1 MSTRN
6 SLAAFPIAAS
16 LLMTAATAQPNQNTS
31 PALTGHGAAVLSVM
45 AGADN
50 IQSSNFGGNSFRI
63 TNTGHKTITQVTI
76 DVTGALYPD
85 TVFDPEGLAG
95 DSIAKPLHLDTRG
108 GTGVVDPEGPD
119 ATRYV
124 GPGGAKGY
132 ERLVLVFDPD
142 IDRGFNPGERL
153 GFSIDMDPNS
163 IAGTNKGPV
172 DAGTVPH
179 WDAGGV
185 SGAELI
191 ASRFTVTFADGTS
204 ATGQLHGTDTQAG
217 AHGRAAQN
225 SPNLKAQ
232 LRVNDL
238 EPGGVGTYSTDGPRM
253 TVQGPAGRTA
263 RVVLTKGFI
272 QPVTAYNE
280 KLHEQLK
287 TLAASDFPA
296 NNAVEFQ
303 TVDVTLTG
311 KPQDVTAKFRF
322 SGVPGPAFATHPE
335 RPFSVD
341 TDKLP
346 IGVVAAIID
355 PENDALPLGPVT
367 DPIYLTF
374 E

>member
-1 MSTRN
+1 MN
-6 SLAAFPIAAS
+6 SNNVLAVSLTAAC
-16 LLMTAATAQPNQNTS
+16 LFVIAATAQPRKGAAAAG
-31 PALTGHGAAVLSVM
+31 PEHGAAVLSVM
-45 AGADN
+45 ADVDN

-63 TNTGHKTITQVTI
+63 KNTGHKTITQVTI

-108 GTGVVDPEGPD
+108 GTGIVEPGGPN

-132 ERLVLVFDPD
+132 EKLVLVFAPETDS
-142 IDRGFNPGERL
+142 GFNPGERL

-191 ASRFTVTFADGTS
+191 ASRFTVTFADGTTAS
-204 ATGQLHGTDTQAG
+204 GQLHGTRTQAG
-217 AHGRAAQN
+217 AHGRASQA
-225 SPNLKAQ
+225 SPELKVK
-232 LRVNDL
+232 LRVNGR
-238 EPGGVGTYSTDGPRM
+238 EPGGVGTFASKGPRI

-280 KLHEQLK
+280 KLHDQLTK
-287 TLAASDFPA
+287 LAKSDFPA
-296 NNAVEFQ
+296 NNAVQFQ

-311 KPQDVTAKFRF
+311 EKQDITDEFRF
-322 SGVPGPAFATHPE
+322 FDVAGVSFAAHPE

-341 TDKLP
+341 PDKLP
-346 IGVVAAIID
+346 LGVVAAIIAPD
-355 PENDALPLGPVT
+355 DDDLPLGPVT
-367 DPIYLTF
+367 EPIYLTY